1 MMMMVMVTS
10 VLPEEADLAKS
21 SKELWVAKVV
31 GVVEDNRGH
40 LYRKSECNAWR
51 RKNRSPE
58 WTTRHL
64 EGSEFAPLCARGQSG
79 LRALPR

>member
-31 GVVEDNRGH
+31 GVVEDDRGH
-40 LYRKSECNAWR
+40 LHGQSECNEWGEKIGHQNGQQGILRDLNLR
-51 RKNRSPE
+51 RCVPVDN
-58 WTTRHL
+58 L
-64 EGSEFAPLCARGQSG
+64 V
-79 LRALPR
+79 

>member
-31 GVVEDNRGH
+31 GVVEDDRGH
-40 LYRKSECNAWR
+40 LNGQSECNAWR
-51 RKNRSPE
+51 KKLSPE
-58 WTTRHL
+58 WTTRHPV
-64 EGSEFAPLCARGQSG
+64 GSEFAPQCALEQSG

>member
-40 LYRKSECNAWR
+40 LHGQSECNSGEKIGHQNGQQGILRDLNLR
-51 RKNRSPE
+51 RCVPVDN
-58 WTTRHL
+58 L
-64 EGSEFAPLCARGQSG
+64 V
-79 LRALPR
+79 

>member
-40 LYRKSECNAWR
+40 L
-51 RKNRSPE
+51 
-58 WTTRHL
+58 H
-64 EGSEFAPLCARGQSG
+64 GQ
-79 LRALPR
+79 

>member
-1 MMMMVMVTS
+1 MMIMVTS

-40 LYRKSECNAWR
+40 LHGQSECNEWGEKIGHQNGQQGILRDLNLR
-51 RKNRSPE
+51 RSVPVDN
-58 WTTRHL
+58 L
-64 EGSEFAPLCARGQSG
+64 V
-79 LRALPR
+79 

>member
-1 MMMMVMVTS
+1 MMMMVMLTS

-40 LYRKSECNAWR
+40 LHMDNQNVMRGKKIGHQNGQQGILRDLNLR
-51 RKNRSPE
+51 RCVPVDN
-58 WTTRHL
+58 L
-64 EGSEFAPLCARGQSG
+64 V
-79 LRALPR
+79 

>member
-40 LYRKSECNAWR
+40 LHGQSECNAWEKIGHQNGQQGILRDLNLR
-51 RKNRSPE
+51 RCVPVNN
-58 WTTRHL
+58 L
-64 EGSEFAPLCARGQSG
+64 V
-79 LRALPR
+79 

>member
-1 MMMMVMVTS
+1 MTMMVMVTS

-40 LYRKSECNAWR
+40 LYRECNAWR
-51 RKNRSPE
+51 KKIGHQN
-58 WTTRHL
+58 
-64 EGSEFAPLCARGQSG
+64 GQQG
-79 LRALPR
+79 ILRDLNLRRCVPVDNLV

>member
-51 RKNRSPE
+51 KKIGHQN
-58 WTTRHL
+58 
-64 EGSEFAPLCARGQSG
+64 GQQG
-79 LRALPR
+79 ILRDLNLRRCVPVDNLV

>member
-40 LYRKSECNAWR
+40 LHGQSECNAW

-58 WTTRHL
+58 WTTRHPV
-64 EGSEFAPLCARGQSG
+64 GSEFAPQCALEQSG

>member
-10 VLPEEADLAKS
+10 ALPEETDLAKS

-40 LYRKSECNAWR
+40 L
-51 RKNRSPE
+51 
-58 WTTRHL
+58 H
-64 EGSEFAPLCARGQSG
+64 GQ
-79 LRALPR
+79 

>member
-10 VLPEEADLAKS
+10 VLPEEADLSKS

-40 LYRKSECNAWR
+40 LHGQSEC
-51 RKNRSPE
+51 
-58 WTTRHL
+58 
-64 EGSEFAPLCARGQSG
+64 G
-79 LRALPR
+79 LNYFGKVISSTLRLTIRM

>member
-40 LYRKSECNAWR
+40 LHKQLERNAWR
-51 RKNRSPE
+51 KKSL
-58 WTTRHL
+58 TRMDNKASC
-64 EGSEFAPLCARGQSG
+64 GI
-79 LRALPR
+79 

>member
-40 LYRKSECNAWR
+40 LHGQSECN
-51 RKNRSPE
+51 E
-58 WTTRHL
+58 WGEKIGHQN
-64 EGSEFAPLCARGQSG
+64 GQQG
-79 LRALPR
+79 ILRDLNLRCCVPVDNLV